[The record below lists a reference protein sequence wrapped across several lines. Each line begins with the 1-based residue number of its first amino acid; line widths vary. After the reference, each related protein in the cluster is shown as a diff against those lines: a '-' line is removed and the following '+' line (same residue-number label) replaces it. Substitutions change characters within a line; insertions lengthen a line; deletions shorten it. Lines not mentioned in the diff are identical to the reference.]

1 MTSIFTVVKGQ
12 QKHRYTRSTNARLSK
27 NILVTVRNALFRIKT
42 YTTSAFPKIPVTNI
56 TIKMIGT
63 TRSAMM
69 LFSVFIVDQCS
80 KDKLKCPK
88 KEAFWFIPA
97 CSPDITQEMLL
108 VLYWL
113 SVLPRA
119 LAATSL
125 TSVITWDFN
134 KRKSRVLSA
143 GKHWFMNSYLFL
155 YKIDSHAGN
164 CLICWQTNS
173 NVDMKFLSLHS
184 FWKHFLYSEQVR
196 FEKKIPKRLEWT
208 TLCHKRGSVS
218 VFYILPTLFL

>member
-27 NILVTVRNALFRIKT
+27 NILVTVRKALFRIKT

-97 CSPDITQEMLL
+97 CSPDITQEML
-108 VLYWL
+108 
-113 SVLPRA
+113 
-119 LAATSL
+119 
-125 TSVITWDFN
+125 VIGFAESSCCDISNFCHHM
-134 KRKSRVLSA
+134 RLQQAQVACSFS
-143 GKHWFMNSYLFL
+143 
-155 YKIDSHAGN
+155 
-164 CLICWQTNS
+164 WQ
-173 NVDMKFLSLHS
+173 H
-184 FWKHFLYSEQVR
+184 
-196 FEKKIPKRLEWT
+196 
-208 TLCHKRGSVS
+208 
-218 VFYILPTLFL
+218 

>member
-27 NILVTVRNALFRIKT
+27 NILVTVRNALFLIKT

-69 LFSVFIVDQCS
+69 FFSVFIVDQCS
-80 KDKLKCPK
+80 KDKLKWPK

-143 GKHWFMNSYLFL
+143 GNIDLWIVTSFFIKLIHMPETVSFVDKQIQMLIWNFYYYILF
-155 YKIDSHAGN
+155 GN
-164 CLICWQTNS
+164 I
-173 NVDMKFLSLHS
+173 
-184 FWKHFLYSEQVR
+184 
-196 FEKKIPKRLEWT
+196 
-208 TLCHKRGSVS
+208 
-218 VFYILPTLFL
+218 FYIQNRSVLKKQSQRD